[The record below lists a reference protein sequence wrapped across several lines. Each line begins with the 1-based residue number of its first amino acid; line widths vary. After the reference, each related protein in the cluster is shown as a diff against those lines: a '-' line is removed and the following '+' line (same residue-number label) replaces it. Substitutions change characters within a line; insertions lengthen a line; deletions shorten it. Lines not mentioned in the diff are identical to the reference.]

1 MISGSLCF
9 AHFLLVVGNELFNR
23 YIFVGRFYL
32 TIAHW
37 AALRLCH
44 PLFNAFLAVSMHA
57 GNQSCRDC
65 HLFSANDAHE
75 LLGNTWINYHRGLLF
90 VTVIHVLQKFL
101 KISDLFI
108 DFIKLFVLILCLRSY
123 EILFFLLL
131 ICFYNVR
138 LSHLFQDLLGLFGVP
153 SDSRMLKG
161 TLVAVTPEGMLA
173 LNTNPSLDFVDY
185 LSLLEDCFLWFLFG
199 LRLRL
204 GLRLWSGNWNWRW
217 HDYDNRSWVYKLA
230 ALFVAFRTE
239 LALLSGGL
247 RRRRMNNRS
256 WWLVV

>member
-1 MISGSLCF
+1 MISGSSCF

-23 YIFVGRFYL
+23 YIFVGPFCL
-32 TIAHW
+32 AIAHW

-75 LLGNTWINYHRGLLF
+75 LLGNTWINFHRGLLF
-90 VTVIHVLQKFL
+90 VTVIHVLQKFF
-101 KISDLFI
+101 KIIHLFFY
-108 DFIKLFVLILCLRSY
+108 FIKLFVLILCIRSY

-131 ICFYNVR
+131 ICFYYVR

-153 SDSRMLKG
+153 SDSRMHIG
-161 TLVAVTPEGMLA
+161 TLVAVTPKSMLA
-173 LNTNPSLDFVDY
+173 LNTNPGPNMVDH

-199 LRLRL
+199 LRLKL
-204 GLRLWSGNWNWRW
+204 GQRLWSRNWNWRC
-217 HDYDNRSWVYKLA
+217 H
-230 ALFVAFRTE
+230 
-239 LALLSGGL
+239 
-247 RRRRMNNRS
+247 
-256 WWLVV
+256 